1 MICFNFKYSR
11 WAKTMSNE
19 LGSYGITV
27 NNVLPGSTA
36 TERLFSIAKDRI
48 EMTGQSEE
56 KVMDDMEK
64 IIPLGRFGKPEEI
77 AWAVAFI
84 ASPAA
89 SYING
94 INFPVDGGKTKSL

>member
-1 MICFNFKYSR
+1 
-11 WAKTMSNE
+11 
-19 LGSYGITV
+19 
-27 NNVLPGSTA
+27 
-36 TERLFSIAKDRI
+36 
-48 EMTGQSEE
+48 
-56 KVMDDMEK
+56 MDDMEK